1 MANHIVQDSL
11 DFGAAETSG
20 QDLCLDLL
28 RSDSEQDVVGLLKAA
43 GYWDNETAWLPY
55 GDNENNFSTIG
66 NQQAS
71 PDAALVEKLINSV
84 DAMLMRESWR
94 AGIDPSG
101 PDAPPNIKHAL
112 QQFFGIP
119 RGNLT
124 ELEKGERRTL
134 ADNIAL
140 IATGTAQI
148 PSYTIVDRGEGQTP
162 ARMPETLLSLGR
174 SNKLRIPFVQGK
186 FNMGS
191 TGALQF
197 CSLEHNFEL
206 IISRRDPQ
214 IADRSDQTWPLWS
227 FTVLRRVEPT
237 GAVRSSTY
245 RYLAPG
251 GALPTFGA
259 DSIPAL
265 PGDFP
270 EVYKK
275 PLEHGTV
282 VKLYEY
288 QMRSG
293 LRSDI
298 RRDLYDRL
306 SALLPEVALPVRL
319 YERRRTYHGKT
330 MESTLAGLSVRLE
343 EDAGNAI
350 EDGFPASAKLRVRG
364 QEIRLKVYVFKA
376 GQNQDY
382 AKRDGVIFVVQG
394 QAHGAL
400 DKSFFARQ
408 KVGMNYL
415 EDSLLVLA
423 DCSDFDARSRED
435 LFMNSRDRLRD
446 SALKHEIEEGLT
458 QIISEHPGL
467 RALRDQRRQQEI
479 EGRIGNS
486 KPLADVLS
494 DVIKHSPVLSK
505 LLLQGQR
512 LNNPF
517 GLIDVADGPIYKGVR
532 FPTFFEPVKEF
543 TEHKPKHAPCGHRF
557 RVAFKTDAVN
567 DYFDRDVDPG
577 TATLL
582 LKDGTEVEDFTL
594 NLWNGRAS
602 LTVSLP
608 DDAEARVGELIAYHL
623 VVEDSSRIT
632 PLESTTVVVLGAPE
646 EGHVGGEGER
656 KAPSGANGTGNK
668 DQEKLELPHIIDV
681 RIGDWERYHMTRESA
696 IRIKSAAE
704 KGFDFYV
711 NLDNVHL
718 RSEIKGQPG
727 LEPEV
732 LESQYRFGMVL
743 VGLALLRELN
753 KDDEEESKT
762 CLRTHQ
768 QVEAVC
774 DALSPFLVPMVT
786 ELGALTNQS

>member
-1 MANHIVQDSL
+1 MSDHVMQESF
-11 DFGAAETSG
+11 DFGVAEISA

-28 RSDSEQDVVGLLKAA
+28 RSDSEQEVVRLLKTA
-43 GYWDNETAWLPY
+43 GYWDDESAWLPY

-94 AGIDPSG
+94 ANVDPSG
-101 PDAPPNIKHAL
+101 PDAPPTIKVAL
-112 QQFFGIP
+112 ERFFGIP

-124 ELEKGERRTL
+124 ELERGERRAL

-140 IATGTAQI
+140 IATGAAHT

-162 ARMPETLLSLGR
+162 ARMPDTLLSLGR

-197 CSLEHNFEL
+197 CSLEHNFQL

-214 IADRSDQTWPLWS
+214 IADRGDSTWSSWS
-227 FTVLRRVEPT
+227 FTVLRRVEPS

-251 GALPTFGA
+251 GLLPTFSA

-270 EVYKK
+270 AAYTK

-319 YERRRTYHGKT
+319 YERRSSYRGKT

-350 EDGFPASAKLRVRG
+350 EDGFPASAKLKVRG
-364 QEIRLKVYVFKA
+364 QEIRLKIYVFKA

-415 EDSLLVLA
+415 DDSLLVLA

-446 SALKHEIEEGLT
+446 SALKHEIEEELT

-467 RALRDQRRQQEI
+467 RALRDKRRQQEI

-486 KPLADVLS
+486 KPLADVLR
-494 DVIKHSPVLSK
+494 DVIRHSPVLSK
-505 LLLQGQR
+505 LLLRGQR

-517 GLIDVADGPIYKGVR
+517 GLMDVADGPIYEGVR
-532 FPTFFEPVKEF
+532 FPTFFEPEKEF
-543 TEHKPKHAPCGHRF
+543 TADKPKYAPCDHRF

-582 LKDGTEVEDFTL
+582 LQDGVEVEDFTL
-594 NLWNGRAS
+594 NLWNGRAN

-608 DDAEARVGELIAYHL
+608 DDAEARVGELIEYRL
-623 VVEDSSRIT
+623 VVEDPSRIT
-632 PLESTTVVVLGAPE
+632 PLESTIVVAVGAPE
-646 EGHVGGEGER
+646 ESHAGGEGGR
-656 KAPSGANGTGNK
+656 KAPSGTSGSGNK
-668 DQEKLELPHIIDV
+668 DTEKLELPHVIDV
-681 RIGDWERYHMTRESA
+681 RRCDWERHHMTRESA

-727 LEPEV
+727 LEPAV

-743 VGLALLRELN
+743 VGLALLREL
-753 KDDEEESKT
+753 KDDEEESDT

-786 ELGALTNQS
+786 ELGALANSG